1 MTWGEGEAHAFDF
14 ARESGELLCEAK
26 YSEYTLLAY
35 R

>member
-1 MTWGEGEAHAFDF
+1 MIWGEGEAHAFDF
-14 ARESGELLCEAK
+14 AREAANYFASAK